1 LRAGRSAAR
10 HFHPNP
16 QAGRTRP
23 VRLALT
29 PPRFAA
35 QLGSRLDAVVSRLET
50 QSKMNLINKSFAG
63 IVKSLERALA
73 SNNLTQV
80 ATTMDQFEKA
90 FENLD
95 VQSEVVENAMGA
107 STALSTPAD
116 QVSALMQQVAEE
128 HNLELALEL
137 PNARP
142 GVAVPAQ
149 AAPVAAGDDLSRRL
163 AELKAR

>member
-1 LRAGRSAAR
+1 M
-10 HFHPNP
+10 
-16 QAGRTRP
+16 
-23 VRLALT
+23 
-29 PPRFAA
+29 
-35 QLGSRLDAVVSRLET
+35 SRLET

-80 ATTMDQFEKA
+80 SQTMEQFEKA

-95 VQSEVVENAMGA
+95 VQSEVVEAAMGA

-116 QVSALMQQVAEE
+116 QVTALMQAVADE
-128 HNLELALEL
+128 HQLELTLEL
-137 PNARP
+137 PNARA
-142 GVAVPAQ
+142 GVALPAQ
-149 AAPVAAGDDLSRRL
+149 AAAAPPAGDELSRRL

>member
-1 LRAGRSAAR
+1 
-10 HFHPNP
+10 
-16 QAGRTRP
+16 
-23 VRLALT
+23 
-29 PPRFAA
+29 
-35 QLGSRLDAVVSRLET
+35 
-50 QSKMNLINKSFAG
+50 MNLINKSFAG